1 MDHEIIETVL
11 TEILEEIRLSNKLL
25 GEYNQALQTNA
36 FELSRV
42 TNQPAA
48 QPIKIPSID
57 TSKLERIIDNKLG
70 QFSVKLDGLPRIHS
84 FRILLFPEHGT
95 REYYKIVFGRII
107 FWLVMLCI
115 AKFAFVLGDK
125 WITEHYQNR
134 KYQNAWEQLYN
145 SVDKRSQKKMQRIID
160 Q

>member
-25 GEYNQALQTNA
+25 WEYNQALQSNA
-36 FELSRV
+36 LELSRV
-42 TNQPAA
+42 ANQPMA
-48 QPIKIPSID
+48 QPIKTPSID
-57 TSKLERIIDNKLG
+57 TGKLERIIDNKLE
-70 QFSVKLDGLPRIHS
+70 QFSSKLDGLPRKHS
-84 FRILLFPEHGT
+84 FRILLFPEHST

-125 WITEHYQNR
+125 WITEHYKNR
-134 KYQNAWEQLYN
+134 KYQNAWETLYN
-145 SVDKRSQKKMQRIID
+145 SVDKRSQKKMQRIMD